1 MAGVEWKWV
10 ELRDGD
16 GPDMETKPSAGF
28 HDLPQASVGF
38 QQPSAGVGVGR
49 DLKVELTRTSSQ

>member
-10 ELRDGD
+10 ELWDGD

-28 HDLPQASVGF
+28 HDLP
-38 QQPSAGVGVGR
+38 
-49 DLKVELTRTSSQ
+49 